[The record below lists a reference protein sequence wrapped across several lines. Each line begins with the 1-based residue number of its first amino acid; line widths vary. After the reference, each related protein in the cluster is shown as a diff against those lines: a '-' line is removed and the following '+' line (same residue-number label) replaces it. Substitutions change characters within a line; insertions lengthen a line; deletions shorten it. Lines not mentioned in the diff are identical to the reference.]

1 MLFLGLFLRSE
12 IALACTHVGPRYL
25 FDLLLA
31 LMTDFLLFTFRDG
44 EVTHCSWGVLE
55 NYEKMGADY
64 FEKNAAVRKI
74 YYPIELD
81 LSIPISKEL
90 TC

>member
-1 MLFLGLFLRSE
+1 MSKLVEGGLAELQL
-12 IALACTHVGPRYL
+12 IVD
-25 FDLLLA
+25 FDYTITRA
-31 LMTDFLLFTFRDG
+31 HKDG